1 MGGMKPREQCDQ
13 LTQPLQVTG
22 TGEVDACNEP
32 VEFIPVHGRHYQL
45 TNALL
50 NISSI
55 SIFTI
60 SSVRLASTA
69 LRSRELS

>member
-1 MGGMKPREQCDQ
+1 MGGMKPGKKGSKLPQLIQVSRTREIN
-13 LTQPLQVTG
+13 
-22 TGEVDACNEP
+22 ACNEP
-32 VEFIPVHGRHYQL
+32 VEFIPVHEQNYQL

-69 LRSRELS
+69 LRSSALL